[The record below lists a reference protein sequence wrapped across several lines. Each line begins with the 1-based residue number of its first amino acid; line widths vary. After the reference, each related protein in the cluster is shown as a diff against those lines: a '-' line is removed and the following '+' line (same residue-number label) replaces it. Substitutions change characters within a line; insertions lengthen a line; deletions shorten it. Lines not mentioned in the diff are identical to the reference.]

1 MPPLPSSLV
10 PISLMPVLPLSR
22 HAVAGLTALALTL
35 AGLTCGPAC
44 ATTLITEH
52 EAELPLNEAVL
63 RSGIERGPEVIPIY
77 PAPKSAAIQSPF
89 GFRAFHLRSATPTMS
104 H

>member
-1 MPPLPSSLV
+1 MPG
-10 PISLMPVLPLSR
+10 SLMPMLPLSR

-35 AGLTCGPAC
+35 AGLTFGPAC
-44 ATTLITEH
+44 ATTLITQH
-52 EAELPLNEAVL
+52 EAELPPNEAVL
-63 RSGIERGPEVIPIY
+63 RSGIERGPDVIPIY

-89 GFRAFHLRSATPTMS
+89 GFRTFQLRGATPTMS